1 MAAYRQAFRPSAV
14 LERPLGSACVS
25 VICAETAAEAD
36 RLAASRD
43 LWRLRRDR
51 GEYGPFPSVEDAL
64 AYPYSEAERVRVAE
78 SRRGQII
85 GDPEAV
91 RSGILA
97 MAEAYGVDE
106 ILVLTICHDPE
117 ARRHSYRL
125 VAEALELPPRV
136 G

>member
-1 MAAYRQAFRPSAV
+1 MAA
-14 LERPLGSACVS
+14 
-25 VICAETAAEAD
+25 
-36 RLAASRD
+36 
-43 LWRLRRDR
+43 
-51 GEYGPFPSVEDAL
+51 
-64 AYPYSEAERVRVAE
+64 
-78 SRRGQII
+78 SRRGQVI

-125 VAEALELPPRV
+125 VAEALELPPRAS
-136 G
+136 